1 MNIRESGAQ
10 DARRFTTVLG
20 VAGAALASIIGLS
33 VWAGT
38 SAAAASSGTTTVQGG
53 DGGQLH
59 GDDGGVGGSN
69 GFINPGQSGQGG
81 NSHGA
86 SNGS

>member
-10 DARRFTTVLG
+10 GARRFTTALG
-20 VAGAALASIIGLS
+20 VAGAALASIIGMS

-38 SAAAASSGTTTVQGG
+38 AAAAASNGTTTVQGG
-53 DGGQLH
+53 DDGQR
-59 GDDGGVGGSN
+59 GDDGGFGGSN
-69 GFINPGQSGQGG
+69 GFINPGQGG
-81 NSHGA
+81 NGHGT

>member
-10 DARRFTTVLG
+10 GARRVTTVLG
-20 VAGAALASIIGLS
+20 VVGAALASIIGLS

-38 SAAAASSGTTTVQGG
+38 SASASNSTTIVQGG
-53 DGGQLH
+53 DDGQRR
-59 GDDGGVGGSN
+59 DDGGLGGSN
-69 GFINPGQSGQGG
+69 GFINPGQGG
-81 NSHGA
+81 NSHGT

>member
-10 DARRFTTVLG
+10 GARRVTTVLG
-20 VAGAALASIIGLS
+20 VVGAALASIIGVS

-38 SAAAASSGTTTVQGG
+38 SASASSSTTIVQGG
-53 DGGQLH
+53 DDGQRR
-59 GDDGGVGGSN
+59 DDGGLGGSN
-69 GFINPGQSGQGG
+69 GFINPGQGG
-81 NSHGA
+81 NSHGT